1 MVCLWSGALRTLE
14 LIWDPDTSDVL
25 LVLVLNF
32 KKNVYLSLQFLDLSL
47 SYVEQ
52 VSFLRQVP
60 QGKIYLCFW

>member
-52 VSFLRQVP
+52 VSFLR
-60 QGKIYLCFW
+60 

>member
-14 LIWDPDTSDVL
+14 LIWDPDTGDVL

-47 SYVEQ
+47 SYVEK